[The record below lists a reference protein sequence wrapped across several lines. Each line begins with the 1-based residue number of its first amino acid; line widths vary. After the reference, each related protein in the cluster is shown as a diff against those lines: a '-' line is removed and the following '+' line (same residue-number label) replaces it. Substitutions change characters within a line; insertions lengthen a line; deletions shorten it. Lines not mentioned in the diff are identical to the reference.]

1 MDAFEQV
8 VAEILWNKGYWVR
21 TSVKV
26 ELTPEEKKL
35 VGRPT
40 APRWELD
47 VVGYRAFDNQLM
59 VLECK
64 SFLNSPGVSW
74 DQVFGVVPSTRYKLF
89 REPVLRETVL
99 NRLCK
104 QFEGKGM
111 CASNVSAQLGMA
123 AGNVYRNEEDRFVK
137 SFDQEDWA
145 FFGPKWLKQELEIL
159 AKGRYENQL
168 SSVVAKLLR

>member
-26 ELTPEEKKL
+26 ELTLEEKRL

-40 APRWELD
+40 TPRWELD
-47 VVGYRAFDNQLM
+47 VVGYRASDNQLL

-64 SFLNSPGVSW
+64 SYLNSSGVGW
-74 DQVFGVVPSTRYKLF
+74 DQVCGTAPSTHYKLF

-99 NRLCK
+99 NRLCA
-104 QFEGKGM
+104 QSEENGM
-111 CASNVSAQLGMA
+111 CASGVSARLGMA
-123 AGNVYRNEEDRFVK
+123 AGNVHRNEEDRFVE
-137 SFDQEDWA
+137 SFHQKDWE
-145 FFGPKWLKQELEIL
+145 FFGPTWLKRELAIL
-159 AKGRYENQL
+159 AKGRYENQI
-168 SSVVAKLLR
+168 SSVVAKLLK